1 VNRGLDQELLTT
13 SMVARGSCRKGR
25 INVNDASPF
34 RVPAVSAEQVE
45 SFTRL
50 ICDGHEDEAHRMVED
65 LLSGGASPE
74 ALMMTL
80 LAPAA
85 RVMGEFWCQD
95 IRDFVEVTLGM
106 TRMQQLVR
114 QFRLPSVAPEEQH
127 GHALLVPVPGEQHT
141 FGVRIVEEHLLRA
154 GWKVTALL
162 KAGEAEIA
170 RIAAEEHFDFVGF
183 SLSSERLL
191 PALRSA
197 IRSLRSSSRNRDI
210 RIAVGGVM
218 FDGRDIAPRDID
230 ADAIVTDA
238 QDAVHQANEWSGLA
252 GVE

>member
-1 VNRGLDQELLTT
+1 
-13 SMVARGSCRKGR
+13 M
-25 INVNDASPF
+25 NDASPF

-50 ICDGHEDEAHRMVED
+50 ICDDREDEAHRMVED
-65 LLSGGASPE
+65 LLSGGVAPE

-85 RVMGEFWCQD
+85 RSMGELWCQD
-95 IRDFVEVTLGM
+95 SRDFVEVTLGM
-106 TRMQQLVR
+106 TRLQQLVR
-114 QFRLPSVAPEEQH
+114 QFRLPSAAPDEIH
-127 GHALLVPVPGEQHT
+127 GNALLVPVPGEQHT

-154 GWKVTALL
+154 GWQVTALF
-162 KAGEAEIA
+162 KVSEGEIA
-170 RIAAEEHFDFVGF
+170 RLVAEEHFDFVGF
-183 SLSSERLL
+183 SVSSERLL

-197 IRSLRSSSRNRDI
+197 IRGLRSSSRNRNI
-210 RIAVGGVM
+210 RVAVGGVL

>member
-1 VNRGLDQELLTT
+1 
-13 SMVARGSCRKGR
+13 M
-25 INVNDASPF
+25 NDASPF
-34 RVPAVSAEQVE
+34 RVPPVSAEQVE

-50 ICDGHEDEAHRMVED
+50 ICDDREDEAHRMVED
-65 LLSGGASPE
+65 LLSGGVAPE

-95 IRDFVEVTLGM
+95 RCDFVEVTLGM
-106 TRMQQLVR
+106 ARLQQLVR

-154 GWKVTALL
+154 GWKVTTLL
-162 KAGEAEIA
+162 KAGEVEIA
-170 RIAAEEHFDFVGF
+170 RLAAEERFDFVGF

-230 ADAIVTDA
+230 VDAIVTDA
-238 QDAVHQANEWSGLA
+238 RDAVHQANEWSGLA

>member
-1 VNRGLDQELLTT
+1 
-13 SMVARGSCRKGR
+13 
-25 INVNDASPF
+25 VNDASPF

-50 ICDGHEDEAHRMVED
+50 ICDGCDDEAHYMVEE

-80 LAPAA
+80 LAPSA
-85 RVMGEFWCQD
+85 RLMGEDWCQD
-95 IRDFVEVTLGM
+95 RRDFVEVTLGM
-106 TRMQQLVR
+106 ARLQQMVR
-114 QFRLPSVAPEEQH
+114 QFRLPSTAPDEIH

-141 FGVRIVEEHLLRA
+141 FGIRLVEEHMLRA
-154 GWKVTALL
+154 GWQVTALF
-162 KAGEAEIA
+162 KVNEAEII
-170 RIAAEEHFDFVGF
+170 RLVAEEPFDFVGF

-197 IRSLRSSSRNRDI
+197 IRSVRSSSRNQNV
-210 RIAVGGVM
+210 RIAVGGVL
-218 FDGRDIAPRDID
+218 FDGRDYAPRDVD
-230 ADAIVTDA
+230 ADAIVMDA
-238 QDAVHQANEWSGLA
+238 QDAVNQANEWSGLA

>member
-1 VNRGLDQELLTT
+1 
-13 SMVARGSCRKGR
+13 
-25 INVNDASPF
+25 VNDASPF
-34 RVPAVSAEQVE
+34 RVPAVSTEQVE

-50 ICDGHEDEAHRMVED
+50 ICDGHEDEAHAMVEE
-65 LLSGGASPE
+65 LLSGGTAPE

-85 RVMGEFWCQD
+85 RMMGEYWCQD
-95 IRDFVEVTLGM
+95 RRDFVEVTLGM
-106 TRMQQLVR
+106 ARLQQLVR
-114 QFRLPSVAPEEQH
+114 QFRLPSAAPDEIH
-127 GHALLVPVPGEQHT
+127 GNALLVPVPGEQHT

-154 GWKVTALL
+154 GWQVTALF
-162 KAGEAEIA
+162 KVSEGEIA
-170 RIAAEEHFDFVGF
+170 RLVAEEHFDFVGF
-183 SLSSERLL
+183 SVSSERLL

-197 IRSLRSSSRNRDI
+197 IRGLRSSSRNRNI
-210 RIAVGGVM
+210 RVAVGGVL

>member
-1 VNRGLDQELLTT
+1 
-13 SMVARGSCRKGR
+13 M
-25 INVNDASPF
+25 NDASPF
-34 RVPAVSAEQVE
+34 RVPLVSAVQVE

-50 ICDGHEDEAHRMVED
+50 ICDGHEDEAHHMVEEI
-65 LLSGGASPE
+65 LSGGATPE

-80 LAPAA
+80 LAPSA
-85 RVMGEFWCQD
+85 RLMGEFWCQD
-95 IRDFVEVTLGM
+95 RRDFVEVTLGM
-106 TRMQQLVR
+106 ARLQQLVR
-114 QFRLPSVAPEEQH
+114 QFRLPPTSTHEIF

-141 FGVRIVEEHLLRA
+141 FGIRIVEEHLLRA
-154 GWKVTALL
+154 GWQVTSLL
-162 KAGEAEIA
+162 KISEPEVT
-170 RIAAEEHFDFVGF
+170 RLVAEEHFDFVGF

-197 IRSLRSSSRNRDI
+197 IRSLRSSSRNENVRV
-210 RIAVGGVM
+210 AVGGVL